1 MAIIKDDEYY
11 TNLGKEAVKTARE
24 TSLQQNNDLYQQQT
38 DMANKAYETEA
49 EQASRSYEDQ
59 YRENAV
65 QKEINKRQVAE
76 SMANLGLTDS
86 GLNRTQQTAVQ
97 LSYANNKAN
106 IDRNKQTNLENIN
119 LSRLQDLSSIDQKRL
134 LSDAEIN
141 QYYDN
146 LAQQYA
152 ADYKNADVDTYESA
166 IKNAS
171 AKKTN
176 IINSKNG
183 VLSRDF
189 SGSLSSNYVTTERYV
204 DEKTG
209 EARTKYIDRLTG
221 YESDFSRDTNPY
233 TNTVNPNTQYGTFD
247 NGYQPNNVGKNKPLT
262 LKDSKAFNINGQNQ
276 NVFYCKANGKYYV
289 WDGTDNDYFEVK
301 QKWINNQDYTW
312 VEA

>member
-49 EQASRSYEDQ
+49 EQANRSYEDQ

-134 LSDAEIN
+134 SSDAEIN

-152 ADYKNADVDTYESA
+152 ADYKKADVDAYKSAVKSVSNAKNDTY
-166 IKNAS
+166 K
-171 AKKTN
+171 
-176 IINSKNG
+176 
-183 VLSRDF
+183 F
-189 SGSLSSNYVTTERYV
+189 STTEV
-204 DEKTG
+204 EKLKELYTSNG
-209 EARTKYIDRLTG
+209 SNDEARKMVIKYLTAIGKEPQNDAENRIVNLAIG
-221 YESDFSRDTNPY
+221 YE
-233 TNTVNPNTQYGTFD
+233 D
-247 NGYQPNNVGKNKPLT
+247 NSEHETKLKENGGSYYSQVLTYLKNEKNNGKSNSEISSY
-262 LKDSKAFNINGQNQ
+262 LKDLLNNDFISSSEATVLYN
-276 NVFYCKANGKYYV
+276 KYR
-289 WDGTDNDYFEVK
+289 
-301 QKWINNQDYTW
+301 NNNLG
-312 VEA
+312 